1 MAPEMF
7 ASGNGPGA
15 TKALASSRG
24 TDVYAL
30 GTLLWE
36 ASRLRGCACEYLR
49 TRPCGMTT
57 DAALRLPARPLR
69 SAPLRSAP
77 LRSDCS
83 VAFSAARPLA
93 PCPARRS

>member
-36 ASRLRGCACEYLR
+36 ASRLRGCAREYLR

-69 SAPLRSAP
+69 SAPLRS
-77 LRSDCS
+77 DCS